1 MPLPE
6 LMVGAAGEHFDL
18 EGSLVDSAV
27 RASLEELLEAL
38 RAWTLR
44 IDVRRAAA

>member
-6 LMVGAAGEHFDL
+6 LMVGAAGEHFDQDGNL
-18 EGSLVDSAV
+18 IDSAV
-27 RASLEELLEAL
+27 RASLSELLEAL
-38 RAWTLR
+38 RAWTRR